1 MLGSSVL
8 DVAIGIVF
16 IYLVLSMICTTINEG
31 IATIVNK
38 RGTNLFEGI
47 KNLLNDPAFTGLA
60 QQVYSHGLVDGITQN
75 ASDPDKPNRLPSY
88 MCSKTFALALLD
100 VLGTHGV
107 VAAAQGDLLSKA
119 EKADDEYRAE
129 AAKTPRDEA
138 AVQAKKAAADQAKA
152 DLTAAEAQ
160 ARTAYETAQQ
170 AQNADPAAVAQAKRT
185 LDAAGA
191 AVKMFAARQAAIDA
205 SGNKKDAQRVKT
217 ASDTLETALVAG
229 RTLAAELPDQLANF
243 QAAVRR
249 LPDGHTKESLFVLI
263 EKAKREATSV
273 ETQVVH
279 LRQEVEGWFDDSMQR
294 IGGWYKRWTQRIL
307 LIVAALLVLILNT
320 DTLLLVQ
327 HLSTE
332 KDVRAS
338 ILRQAEATK
347 SFDQVPKE
355 LNTVGLPLGWSRNA
369 DDDRRFPWITQGD
382 KEDGFEVLG
391 FWLRKLLGLLLT
403 MGAISLGAPF
413 WFDTL
418 SKFMNLRGSGTPPG
432 EKTKSAPQSKPA

>member
-1 MLGSSVL
+1 MFGSSVL
-8 DVAIGIVF
+8 DVAIGVVF

-31 IATIVNK
+31 FATIVNK
-38 RGTNLFEGI
+38 RGANLFEGI

-60 QQVYSHGLVDGITQN
+60 QQIYSHGLVDGISQN
-75 ASDPDKPNRLPSY
+75 AINPSKPNRLPSY
-88 MCSKTFALALLD
+88 MSSKTFALALLD

-107 VAAAQGDLLSKA
+107 VAAAQGELLTRA

-129 AAKTPRDEA
+129 AAKTPRDDA
-138 AVQAKKAAADQAKA
+138 AVQAKKEAADQAKA
-152 DLTAAEAQ
+152 DLVAAETQ
-160 ARTAYETAQQ
+160 ARTAYEAL
-170 AQNADPAAVAQAKRT
+170 NAPNVGSAAVKQAKQA
-185 LDAAGA
+185 LEAAGA

-205 SGNKKDAQRVKT
+205 SDNKKDNQRLKR
-217 ASDTLETALVAG
+217 ASDTLEAALVAG
-229 RTLAAELPDQLANF
+229 RTLAAQVPDQLANF

-263 EKAKREATSV
+263 DKAKREATSL

-279 LRQEVEGWFDDSMQR
+279 LRQEVEGWFNDSMDR

-307 LIVAALLVLILNT
+307 LVVAALLVLILNT
-320 DTLLLVQ
+320 DTILLVQ

-332 KDVRAS
+332 KDLRAS
-338 ILRQAEATK
+338 ILKQAETTK

-355 LNTVGLPLGWSRNA
+355 LNTVGLPLGWSL
-369 DDDRRFPWITQGD
+369 DDPNDGRRIPFLTAKGAWYLD
-382 KEDGFEVLG
+382 FGFL
-391 FWLRKLLGLLLT
+391 LKKLLGLLLT

-418 SKFMNLRGSGTPPG
+418 SKFMNLRGAGTPPG
-432 EKTKSAPQSKPA
+432 EKTKSAPQSQAA

>member
-8 DVAIGIVF
+8 EVAIGIVF

-31 IATIVNK
+31 VATIVNK
-38 RGTNLFEGI
+38 RGTNLFDGI

-60 QQVYSHGLVDGITQN
+60 QQVYNHGLVDGITQN
-75 ASDPDKPNRLPSY
+75 AIDPSKKNRLPSY
-88 MCSKTFALALLD
+88 MSSQTFALALLD
-100 VLGTHGV
+100 LLGTHGV

-129 AAKTPRDEA
+129 AAKTPRNDA
-138 AVQAKKAAADQAKA
+138 AVQAKKDAADRAKA
-152 DLTAAEAQ
+152 ALVAAEAQ
-160 ARTAYETAQQ
+160 ASAAYEQ
-170 AQNADPAAVAQAKRT
+170 ARQAPNADPAAVAQAKQA

-191 AVKMFAARQAAIDA
+191 AVKLFAARQAAIDSA
-205 SGNKKDAQRVKT
+205 DDPKDAQRLKT
-217 ASDTLETALVAG
+217 AADTLEAALVAG
-229 RTLAAELPDQLANF
+229 RRVAVELPDQLANF

-263 EKAKREATSV
+263 DKAKREAKSV
-273 ETQVVH
+273 EDQVVR
-279 LRQEVEGWFDDSMQR
+279 LRQEVEGWFNEAMDRVS
-294 IGGWYKRWTQRIL
+294 GWYKRWTQKIL
-307 LIVAALLVLILNT
+307 LLIALVLVLVLNT

-332 KDVRAS
+332 KDLRAS
-338 ILRQAEATK
+338 ILEQAQKTG
-347 SFDQVPKE
+347 SFDQVPQR
-355 LNTVGLPLGWSRNA
+355 LDTLSLPLGWSRNA
-369 DDDRRFPWITQGD
+369 DDGRRFPWITGD

-403 MGAISLGAPF
+403 IGAISLGAPF

-418 SKFMNLRGSGTPPG
+418 SKLMNLRGSGTPPG
-432 EKTKSAPQSKPA
+432 QKTKSAPQPQRA

>member
-129 AAKTPRDEA
+129 AAKTPRNDA

-152 DLTAAEAQ
+152 DLVAAETQ
-160 ARTAYETAQQ
+160 ARAAYDQ
-170 AQNADPAAVAQAKRT
+170 ARQAPGADPAVVAQAKQA
-185 LDAAGA
+185 LDAAGT
-191 AVKMFAARQAAIDA
+191 AVKMLAARQAAIDA
-205 SGNKKDAQRVKT
+205 SDNPKDAQRLKA

-229 RTLAAELPDQLANF
+229 RTLVAELPNQLANF
-243 QAAVRR
+243 QEAVRR
-249 LPDGHTKESLFVLI
+249 LPEGHTKEALFVLI
-263 EKAKREATSV
+263 AKAKREATSID
-273 ETQVVH
+273 TQVVH
-279 LRQEVEGWFDDSMQR
+279 LRQEVEGWFNEAMDR
-294 IGGWYKRWTQRIL
+294 VGGWYKRWTQRIL
-307 LIVAALLVLILNT
+307 LIVAFVLVLVLNT

-332 KDVRAS
+332 KDLRAS
-338 ILRQAEATK
+338 ILEQAQKTGN
-347 SFDQVPKE
+347 FDQVPE
-355 LNTVGLPLGWSRNA
+355 RLDTLGLPLGWSL
-369 DDDRRFPWITQGD
+369 DDPSNGRRIPFYNTQERLHWD
-382 KEDGFEVLG
+382 FGFL
-391 FWLRKLLGLLLT
+391 LKKLLG
-403 MGAISLGAPF
+403 
-413 WFDTL
+413 
-418 SKFMNLRGSGTPPG
+418 
-432 EKTKSAPQSKPA
+432 